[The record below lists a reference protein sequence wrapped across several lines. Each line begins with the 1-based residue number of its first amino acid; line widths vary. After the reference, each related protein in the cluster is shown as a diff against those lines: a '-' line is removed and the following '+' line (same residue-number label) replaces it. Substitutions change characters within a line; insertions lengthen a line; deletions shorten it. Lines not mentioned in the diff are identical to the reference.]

1 MKGKILLVEDNEIYA
16 KIIKVC
22 LDESEH
28 EVHVRKDGESA
39 LKDVENI
46 MPHAILLDIIL
57 PGISGIAVCKK
68 LKENPSLRSI
78 PVIMLSAKSEEGIVQ
93 SAIRAGAND
102 YITKNND
109 IETVW
114 KEIEDKILNSLIMQV
129 QTTFEDGIPP
139 GDSKS

>member
-1 MKGKILLVEDNEIYA
+1 MQGKILLVEDNEVYA

-22 LDESEH
+22 LEESGH
-28 EVHVRKDGESA
+28 EVHVFQDGESA
-39 LKDVENI
+39 LKNVEKI

-57 PGISGIAVCKK
+57 PGISGIVVCKK
-68 LKENPSLRSI
+68 LKENPALRSI
-78 PVIMLSAKSEEGIVQ
+78 PVIMLTAKSEAGIVQ

-114 KEIEDKILNSLIMQV
+114 QEIEEKILSSLIMQV
-129 QTTFEDGIPP
+129 QTSFEDDVPS